1 MAYFLKITLDTW
13 LKLSTDQGSKLPDEQ
28 KQHVSAGA
36 VIPIANFEAVGADH
50 IRVAF
55 GQDQQGRQVFFKGRN
70 TWYAYRPTVQVLR
83 DGQVVAIAK
92 SAPSS
97 TYALKVLIDTW
108 FKLSTVQSSL
118 LPNEQKQFV
127 DAGKLITLS
136 SYELVKDDH
145 LEVTL
150 GLDNQGRQIM
160 FKGRNTW
167 YVYRPMV
174 QILRDAKVI
183 SLAGSSTTSIGKIN
197 ANGLRILKAL
207 EGLRLE
213 AYLDAVGIW
222 TIGYGTTSDVVPGMK
237 ISLAQAEAFLKRD
250 LAIFETAIANAVKV
264 PLTDDQF
271 SALVSFIYN
280 IGETDFVG
288 STLLQLLNQKD
299 YQGAADQL
307 LRWNKGGDQE
317 LPGLT
322 RRRQA
327 ERALFLGQDFTVF
340 L

>member
-1 MAYFLKITLDTW
+1 VAYSLKIVLDTW

-28 KQHVSAGA
+28 KQYISAGA

-50 IRVAF
+50 LRVAF
-55 GQDQQGRQVFFKGRN
+55 GHDAQGRQVFFKGRN

-83 DGQVVAIAK
+83 DGQVVAVAK
-92 SAPSS
+92 SAPTSP
-97 TYALKVLIDTW
+97 YVLKILIDTW
-108 FKLSTVQSSL
+108 LKPSTAQSSS
-118 LPNEQKQFV
+118 LPNEQKQFI
-127 DAGKLITLS
+127 DAGSLIPLA
-136 SYELVKDDH
+136 SYELVQDEHIK
-145 LEVTL
+145 VTL
-150 GLDNQGRQIM
+150 GFDNQGRSLA
-160 FKGRNTW
+160 FKGQKTW

-174 QILRDAKVI
+174 QLWRDSKVV
-183 SLAGSSTTSIGKIN
+183 SFSSTPTTSTGRIN
-197 ANGLRILKAL
+197 ANGLRILKSL

-222 TIGYGTTSDVVPGMK
+222 TIGYGTTSGVVPGMQ
-237 ISLAQAEAFLKRD
+237 ISQAQAEAFLKRD
-250 LAIFETAIANAVKV
+250 LATFERAIANAVKV

-271 SALVSFIYN
+271 SALVSFVYN
-280 IGETDFVG
+280 IGETNFVG

-299 YQGAADQL
+299 YLGAADQL
-307 LRWNKGGDQE
+307 LRWNKGGDRE

-327 ERALFLGQDFTVF
+327 ERALFLGQDFTAF

>member
-1 MAYFLKITLDTW
+1 MAYSLKVVLDTW

-28 KQHVSAGA
+28 KQYISAGA
-36 VIPIANFEAVGADH
+36 VLPIANFEAVGTDH

-55 GQDQQGRQVFFKGRN
+55 GQDAQGRQVFFKGRN

-83 DGQVVAIAK
+83 DGQVVAVAK
-92 SAPSS
+92 SAPRS
-97 TYALKVLIDTW
+97 TYVLKILIDTW
-108 FKLSTVQSSL
+108 FKPSTVQSSS

-127 DAGKLITLS
+127 DAGSLIPLE
-136 SYELVKDDH
+136 SYELVKDEH
-145 LEVTL
+145 IKVTL
-150 GLDNQGRQIM
+150 GFDNQGRSLA
-160 FKGRNTW
+160 FKGQKTW

-174 QILRDAKVI
+174 QIGRDGKVV
-183 SLAGSSTTSIGKIN
+183 SLTSAPTTNTGKIN
-197 ANGLRILKAL
+197 ANGLRILKSL

-213 AYLDAVGIW
+213 AYLDAVGVW
-222 TIGYGTTSDVVPGMK
+222 TIGYGTTSDVVPGMQ
-237 ISLAQAEAFLKRD
+237 ISQAQAEAFLRRD
-250 LAIFETAIANAVKV
+250 LATFEMAIANAVKV
-264 PLTDDQF
+264 PLTADQF

-280 IGETDFVG
+280 IGETNFVG

-299 YQGAADQL
+299 YLGAADQL

>member
-1 MAYFLKITLDTW
+1 MLDTW

-28 KQHVSAGA
+28 KQYISAGA
-36 VIPIANFEAVGADH
+36 VLPIANFEAVGADH
-50 IRVAF
+50 IRIAF
-55 GQDQQGRQVFFKGRN
+55 GQDPQGRQVFFKGRN
-70 TWYAYRPTVQVLR
+70 TWYVYRPTVQVLR
-83 DGQVVAIAK
+83 DGQVIAIAK
-92 SAPSS
+92 FVSSS

-127 DAGKLITLS
+127 DAGSLIALS

-145 LEVTL
+145 IKVTL
-150 GLDNQGRQIM
+150 GLDRQGKQLA

-167 YVYRPMV
+167 YVYQPMV
-174 QILRDAKVI
+174 QILRNGQVI
-183 SLAGSSTTSIGKIN
+183 SSASSLTTSTGKIN
-197 ANGLRILKAL
+197 ANGLRLLKSM

-222 TIGYGTTSDVVPGMK
+222 TIGYGTTSGVVPGMR
-237 ISLAQAEAFLKRD
+237 ISQAEAEAFLKRD
-250 LAIFETAIANAVKV
+250 LATFEAAIANAIKV
-264 PLTDDQF
+264 PVTADQF

-280 IGETDFVG
+280 IGETDFVK
-288 STLLQLLNQKD
+288 STLLKLLNQKD
-299 YQGAADQL
+299 YLGAADQL
-307 LRWNKGGDQE
+307 LRWNKGGGQE

>member
-1 MAYFLKITLDTW
+1 MAYSLKIMLDTW
-13 LKLSTDQGSKLPDEQ
+13 LKLSTNQGSKLPDDQ
-28 KQHVSAGA
+28 KQYISAGA

-55 GQDQQGRQVFFKGRN
+55 GQDPQGRQVFFKGRN

-83 DGQVVAIAK
+83 DGQVIALAK
-92 SAPSS
+92 SAPVSA
-97 TYALKVLIDTW
+97 YALKISIDTW

-127 DAGKLITLS
+127 DAGSLIALS
-136 SYELVKDDH
+136 SYEPVKEDH
-145 LEVTL
+145 LKVTL
-150 GLDNQGRQIM
+150 GLDSQGRQLAL
-160 FKGRNTW
+160 KGRNTW
-167 YVYRPMV
+167 YVYRPTV
-174 QILRDAKVI
+174 QILRDGKRV
-183 SLAGSSTTSIGKIN
+183 SLTSSPDTSRGKIN
-197 ANGLRILKAL
+197 ANGLRILKSF

-213 AYLDAVGIW
+213 AYLDAVGVW
-222 TIGYGTTSDVVPGMK
+222 TIGYGTTADVVPGMQ
-237 ISLAQAEAFLKRD
+237 ISQAQAEAFLKRD
-250 LAIFETAIANAVKV
+250 LATFEAAIANTVTV

-280 IGETDFVG
+280 IGATEFAG

-299 YQGAADQL
+299 YLEAADQL
-307 LRWNKGGDQE
+307 LRWNKGGTQE

-327 ERALFLGQDFTVF
+327 ERALFLGQNFTVF